1 MSEVFNRLKSLN
13 NPYVELFLLSI
24 PLIIGNLG
32 QILIGATDVF
42 VAARHNI
49 NTLASISIAN
59 SILFSISIIG
69 IGLMASI
76 SILLAN
82 YRGERKPTKKFFI
95 TSINFSILLSV
106 LTSIACLLSM
116 HFIDRMGFEPNLV
129 PAIKEY
135 MFICS
140 FSFLGMYIF
149 QSIKEFLQAHE
160 IVNFPNIVMLW
171 ALVIHLV
178 LAFMLVFGFGPIPS
192 LGAKGLA
199 ISTLIVRTIMGL
211 ILSLYCF
218 KLFKIKTIFHFNY
231 VKQLIKIGYPIGFSL
246 LLEFLGFNIITM
258 LVGRI
263 SGVLSATHSIVLTIV
278 STTFMIPLAISN
290 AISIK
295 IGYFNGAKNFKQIK
309 KYSLAGIVMVVSFM
323 SLCSLLLYKFP
334 TGIIKI
340 FTDNPQIIKTGLPIM
355 FVAALFQIFD
365 GFQVALGGVLKGLKM
380 TKIVS
385 VCVISAYWFLGIPLG
400 FILAY
405 HYNLL
410 LLGFWIGLAIS
421 LFSLCPIETI
431 IMLKQFKNL
440 KSRYTN

>member
-1 MSEVFNRLKSLN
+1 MSEAIKRFKSLN

-24 PLIIGNLG
+24 PLIVGNLG

-82 YRGERKPTKKFFI
+82 YRGERKPTKKFFL
-95 TSINFSILLSV
+95 TSINFSVILSV
-106 LTSIACLLSM
+106 LTSITCLLSM
-116 HFIDRMGFEPNLV
+116 HFVDKMGFQSNLV

-160 IVNFPNIVMLW
+160 IVNFPNMVMLW
-171 ALVIHLV
+171 ALVIHLI
-178 LAFMLVFGFGPIPS
+178 LAFILVFGFGPIPS
-192 LGAKGLA
+192 LGARGLA
-199 ISTLIVRTIMGL
+199 FSTLIVRTVMGL
-211 ILSLYCF
+211 ILSIYCF
-218 KLFKIKTIFHFNY
+218 RLFKVKTIFHFNY

-246 LLEFLGFNIITM
+246 LLEFLAFNIITM

-263 SGVLSATHSIVLTIV
+263 SGVLSATHSIILTIV

-295 IGYFNGAKNFKQIK
+295 VGYFNGAKDLKQIK
-309 KYSLAGIVMVVSFM
+309 RYSAAGIVMVVVFM
-323 SLCSLLLYKFP
+323 SFCSLILYKFP
-334 TGIIKI
+334 VGIIKI
-340 FTDNPQIIKTGLPIM
+340 FTSNTQIIKTGLPIM
-355 FVAALFQIFD
+355 LVAALFQIFD
-365 GFQVALGGVLKGLKM
+365 GFQVAVGGVLKGLKM
-380 TKIVS
+380 TKTVS
-385 VCVISAYWFLGIPLG
+385 VCVISAYWLFGIPLG
-400 FILAY
+400 FMLAY
-405 HYNLL
+405 HYNFL

-431 IMLKQFKNL
+431 IMVNQFRKL
-440 KSRYTN
+440 KSQ